1 MRFYLRKERN
11 FLSEKMVIFFEENDC
26 FVRTK
31 WKSGRFWR
39 LDRSFLSLFAQSA
52 CYRKVVLKRNMLL
65 YNLFWRYFGN
75 LRLERLAI
83 FPLSGAGI

>member
-1 MRFYLRKERN
+1 MRFSLRKKRN

-39 LDRSFLSLFAQSA
+39 LDRSFLSLFAQIRVIEKS
-52 CYRKVVLKRNMLL
+52 C
-65 YNLFWRYFGN
+65 
-75 LRLERLAI
+75 
-83 FPLSGAGI
+83 